1 MESRHFNPRPLAG
14 ATGSVPA
21 PCGHSPI
28 SIHAPLRG
36 RPICFATVAK
46 DMVFQS
52 TPPCGGDAASCACL
66 AASWD
71 FNPRPL
77 AGATDVAI
85 DVVVFNGI
93 SIHAPLRGRHSTLV
107 ALMISLPFQSTPP
120 CGGDVIFRAFR
131 GNIHISIHAPLRGRP
146 AVSYAVVPF
155 GLFQS
160 TPPCGGDRLSFL
172 PCGQLNY
179 FNPRPLAG
187 ATPKQKQSNGMP
199 GFQSTPPCGGDNN
212 PYILAAIQPDF
223 NPRPLAGATFRPGV
237 LGRDSYISIHAP
249 LRGRLSRS
257 PTDYE
262 QLLFQST
269 PPCGGD
275 SPRLWASP
283 GASYFNPRP
292 LAGAT
297 EMRAMLDADEEN
309 FNPRPLAGAT
319 GSSHPYSLLPRFQ
332 STPPCG
338 GDQEP
343 RQFALL
349 VGISI
354 HAPLRGRPE
363 PLHLS
368 VRQCYFN
375 PRPLAGATVTV
386 VGPVLTTVFQSTPP
400 CGGDCGYRVAKRYF

>member
-1 MESRHFNPRPLAG
+1 MW
-14 ATGSVPA
+14 
-21 PCGHSPI
+21 
-28 SIHAPLRG
+28 
-36 RPICFATVAK
+36 TVE
-46 DMVFQS
+46 
-52 TPPCGGDAASCACL
+52 
-66 AASWD
+66 
-71 FNPRPL
+71 
-77 AGATDVAI
+77 
-85 DVVVFNGI
+85 
-93 SIHAPLRGRHSTLV
+93 
-107 ALMISLPFQSTPP
+107 
-120 CGGDVIFRAFR
+120 
-131 GNIHISIHAPLRGRP
+131 
-146 AVSYAVVPF
+146 
-155 GLFQS
+155 LFQS
-160 TPPCGGDRLSFL
+160 TPPCGGDLKRPRSR
-172 PCGQLNY
+172 GSTID

-297 EMRAMLDADEEN
+297 
-309 FNPRPLAGAT
+309 

-354 HAPLRGRPE
+354 HAPLRGRLQIDDPVQQQRAISIHA
-363 PLHLS
+363 PL
-368 VRQCYFN
+368 RG
-375 PRPLAGATVTV
+375 RPLRDPMHAHH
-386 VGPVLTTVFQSTPP
+386 
-400 CGGDCGYRVAKRYF
+400 